1 MAKQQKHPAVDAAL
15 GRRRTRL
22 GTAWVVG
29 LLALPFA
36 GLAVSAAA
44 GLHPGVPLVVTG
56 PAALVGFVLISEMPT
71 GRDRGRATGSLLTAR
86 TVTGLRT
93 VDLSR
98 IERVR
103 LLTSFSRGGVSDR
116 VVLVRDGDGV
126 LLGLREQTDVRRV
139 RRALDQSARSDVPRV
154 RRALDQSARSDVPP
168 RVSGAAAA
176 HLGMS
181 SGGTARH
188 TVLSWLATVLGVCCY
203 LSVIVLVARA
213 V

>member
-29 LLALPFA
+29 LLALPFV

-71 GRDRGRATGSLLTAR
+71 GRDRGQTTGSLLTAR

-126 LLGLREQTDVRRV
+126 LLGLREQTDVRRI
-139 RRALDQSARSDVPRV
+139 RRALDQG
-154 RRALDQSARSDVPP
+154 ARSDVPP

>member
-1 MAKQQKHPAVDAAL
+1 MAKQQRHPAVDAAL

-56 PAALVGFVLISEMPT
+56 PAALVGFVLISEMCT

-126 LLGLREQTDVRRV
+126 LLGLRGQTDVR
-139 RRALDQSARSDVPRV
+139 RV

>member
-1 MAKQQKHPAVDAAL
+1 MPRQQKHPAVDAAL

-36 GLAVSAAA
+36 GLAVSTVV
-44 GLHPGVPLVVTG
+44 GLHPGVLLVVTG
-56 PAALVGFVLISEMPT
+56 LAALVGFVLISEMPT
-71 GRDRGRATGSLLTAR
+71 GRNRGQTSGSLLTAR
-86 TVTGLRT
+86 TATGLRT
-93 VDLSR
+93 VDLAQ
-98 IERVR
+98 IESVR

-116 VVLVRDGDGV
+116 IVLVRDGNGV

-139 RRALDQSARSDVPRV
+139 RRALDQRARNG
-154 RRALDQSARSDVPP
+154 VPP

-176 HLGMS
+176 YLGMTP
-181 SGGTARH
+181 GGTARH
-188 TVLSWLATVLGVCCY
+188 TVLSWLATVLGICCY
-203 LSVIVLVARA
+203 LGAVAVLARA

>member
-29 LLALPFA
+29 LLALPFV

-71 GRDRGRATGSLLTAR
+71 GRDRGQTTGSLLTAR

-126 LLGLREQTDVRRV
+126 LLGLREQTDVRRI
-139 RRALDQSARSDVPRV
+139 RRALDQG
-154 RRALDQSARSDVPP
+154 ARSDVPP

-176 HLGMS
+176 HLSMS

>member
-1 MAKQQKHPAVDAAL
+1 MDAAL

-22 GTAWVVG
+22 GTAWIVG

-36 GLAVSAAA
+36 GLAVSTVV
-44 GLHPGVPLVVTG
+44 GLHPGVLLVVTG
-56 PAALVGFVLISEMPT
+56 LAALVGFVLISEMPT
-71 GRDRGRATGSLLTAR
+71 GRNRGQTSGSLLTAR
-86 TVTGLRT
+86 TATGLRT
-93 VDLSR
+93 VDLAQ

-116 VVLVRDGDGV
+116 VVLVRDSHGV

-139 RRALDQSARSDVPRV
+139 RRALDQRARNG
-154 RRALDQSARSDVPP
+154 VPP

-176 HLGMS
+176 YLGMTPD
-181 SGGTARH
+181 GTARH
-188 TVLSWLATVLGVCCY
+188 TVLSWLATVLGICCY
-203 LSVIVLVARA
+203 LSAVAVLARA

>member
-1 MAKQQKHPAVDAAL
+1 MAQPQKPPAVDTVL
-15 GRRRTRL
+15 GRRRTHL
-22 GTAWVVG
+22 GTALIVG
-29 LLALPFA
+29 LLALPFV
-36 GLAVSAAA
+36 GLAVSTSA

-71 GRDRGRATGSLLTAR
+71 GRNRGQTSGSLLTAR
-86 TVTGLRT
+86 TATGLRT
-93 VDLSR
+93 VDLAQ

-116 VVLVRDGDGV
+116 VVLVRDSHGV

-139 RRALDQSARSDVPRV
+139 RRALDQRARNG
-154 RRALDQSARSDVPP
+154 VPP

-176 HLGMS
+176 YLGMTPD
-181 SGGTARH
+181 GTARH
-188 TVLSWLATVLGVCCY
+188 TVLSWLATVLGICCY
-203 LSVIVLVARA
+203 LSAVAVLARA

>member
-29 LLALPFA
+29 LLALPFV

-139 RRALDQSARSDVPRV
+139 RRALDPG
-154 RRALDQSARSDVPP
+154 ARSDVPP

>member
-1 MAKQQKHPAVDAAL
+1 MSRQQKHPAVDAAL

-22 GTAWVVG
+22 GTAWIVG

-36 GLAVSAAA
+36 GLAVSTVV
-44 GLHPGVPLVVTG
+44 GLHPGVLLVVTG
-56 PAALVGFVLISEMPT
+56 LAALVGFVLISEMPT
-71 GRDRGRATGSLLTAR
+71 GRNRGQTSGSLLTAR
-86 TVTGLRT
+86 TATGLRT
-93 VDLSR
+93 VDLAQ

-116 VVLVRDGDGV
+116 VVLVRDSHGV

-139 RRALDQSARSDVPRV
+139 RRALDQRARNG
-154 RRALDQSARSDVPP
+154 VPP

-176 HLGMS
+176 YLGMTPD
-181 SGGTARH
+181 GTARH
-188 TVLSWLATVLGVCCY
+188 TVLSWLATVLGICCY
-203 LSVIVLVARA
+203 LSAVAVLARA

>member
-139 RRALDQSARSDVPRV
+139 RRALDPG
-154 RRALDQSARSDVPP
+154 ARSDVPP

-176 HLGMS
+176 HLGMN

>member
-1 MAKQQKHPAVDAAL
+1 MAKQQKHRAVDAAL

-22 GTAWVVG
+22 GIAWVVG
-29 LLALPFA
+29 LLALPFV

-71 GRDRGRATGSLLTAR
+71 GRDRGQTTGSLLTAR

-126 LLGLREQTDVRRV
+126 LLGLREQTDVRRI
-139 RRALDQSARSDVPRV
+139 RRALDQG
-154 RRALDQSARSDVPP
+154 ARSDVPP

>member
-1 MAKQQKHPAVDAAL
+1 MAKQQKPPAVDAAL

-22 GTAWVVG
+22 GTAWIVG

-71 GRDRGRATGSLLTAR
+71 GRDRGRTTGSLLTAR

-126 LLGLREQTDVRRV
+126 LLGLREQTDVRRI
-139 RRALDQSARSDVPRV
+139 RRALDQG
-154 RRALDQSARSDVPP
+154 ARSDVPP

>member
-1 MAKQQKHPAVDAAL
+1 MAKRQKPPAVDAAL

-22 GTAWVVG
+22 GTAWIVG
-29 LLALPFA
+29 LLALPFV

-98 IERVR
+98 IESVR

-126 LLGLREQTDVRRV
+126 LLGLREQTDVRRI
-139 RRALDQSARSDVPRV
+139 RRALDQG
-154 RRALDQSARSDVPP
+154 ARSDVPP

>member
-1 MAKQQKHPAVDAAL
+1 MAKQQKHRAVDAAL

-22 GTAWVVG
+22 GIAWVVG

-71 GRDRGRATGSLLTAR
+71 GRDLGRATGSLLTAR

-139 RRALDQSARSDVPRV
+139 RRALDPG
-154 RRALDQSARSDVPP
+154 ARSDVPP

-181 SGGTARH
+181 SGGTVRH

>member
-139 RRALDQSARSDVPRV
+139 RRALDPG
-154 RRALDQSARSDVPP
+154 ARSDVPP

>member
-139 RRALDQSARSDVPRV
+139 RRALDQG
-154 RRALDQSARSDVPP
+154 ARSDVPP

>member
-1 MAKQQKHPAVDAAL
+1 MAEQQRKHPAVDAAL

-22 GTAWVVG
+22 GAAWIAV

-36 GLAVSAAA
+36 GLAVSAGA

-71 GRDRGRATGSLLTAR
+71 GRERGQISGSRLTAR
-86 TVTGLRT
+86 TTTGPRT
-93 VDLSR
+93 VDLAR

-116 VVLVRDGDGV
+116 IVLVRDSDGV

-139 RRALDQSARSDVPRV
+139 RRALDQRARNGG
-154 RRALDQSARSDVPP
+154 PP
-168 RVSGAAAA
+168 RVSAAAA
-176 HLGMS
+176 AYLGMTAD
-181 SGGTARH
+181 GTARH
-188 TVLSWLATVLGVCCY
+188 TVLSWLATVLGICCY
-203 LSVIVLVARA
+203 LGAVAVVARA

>member
-1 MAKQQKHPAVDAAL
+1 M
-15 GRRRTRL
+15 
-22 GTAWVVG
+22 
-29 LLALPFA
+29 
-36 GLAVSAAA
+36 SAAA

-71 GRDRGRATGSLLTAR
+71 GRDRGQTTGSLLTAR

-126 LLGLREQTDVRRV
+126 LLGLREQTDVRRI
-139 RRALDQSARSDVPRV
+139 RRALDQG
-154 RRALDQSARSDVPP
+154 ARSDVPP

-176 HLGMS
+176 HLSMS

>member
-1 MAKQQKHPAVDAAL
+1 MPRQQKHPAVDAAL

-36 GLAVSAAA
+36 GLAVSTVV
-44 GLHPGVPLVVTG
+44 GLHPGVLLVVTG
-56 PAALVGFVLISEMPT
+56 LAALVGFVLISEMPT
-71 GRDRGRATGSLLTAR
+71 GRNRGQTSGSLLTAR
-86 TVTGLRT
+86 TATGLRT
-93 VDLSR
+93 VDLAQ
-98 IERVR
+98 IESVR

-116 VVLVRDGDGV
+116 IVLVRDSNGV

-139 RRALDQSARSDVPRV
+139 RRALDQRARN
-154 RRALDQSARSDVPP
+154 DVPP

-176 HLGMS
+176 YLGMTP
-181 SGGTARH
+181 GGTARH
-188 TVLSWLATVLGVCCY
+188 TVLSWLATVLGICCY
-203 LSVIVLVARA
+203 LGAVAVLARA